1 MTDLLHVAAYGLRRF
16 MVSFITAH
24 MKRKIKIP
32 FYRSESLDS
41 LPLPIMIISS
51 EQILVAAN
59 KKAVEVFGGF
69 KEGTGLSSMIKC
81 GHFLET
87 CARVFEKG
95 EAMECEVIRTGRRER
110 TFQAN
115 ISPFQS
121 AQGEGAYIALYET
134 TTIREA
140 ERMRA
145 SFVAD
150 VSHELRSPLTT
161 LIAAIETLKGRAGD
175 SPETRARFTE
185 LMAQETG
192 RMHSIVNDLLS
203 LSATEAVEH
212 ILPRKKVSLSS
223 VIADIVKVM
232 SPKMRVKEMSILLEM
247 DEELPEI
254 RGEYDELYQAIYNL
268 VDNAIKYGRTG
279 SVVTIRAE
287 CRNDR
292 LQVMVHN
299 VGTPIAAKHIPR
311 LTERF
316 YRVDKSRSRDLGGT
330 GLGLAI
336 VKHIVNRHLG
346 ELNIESSAKAGTIFS
361 VSFPLNP
368 A

>member
-1 MTDLLHVAAYGLRRF
+1 
-16 MVSFITAH
+16 MVSFINAG
-24 MKRKIKIP
+24 MKKRTNQKVKTP

-41 LPLPIMIISS
+41 LPLPIIIISP
-51 EQILVAAN
+51 ELVLLAAN
-59 KKAVEVFGGF
+59 KKAVEIFEGF
-69 KEGTGLSSMIKC
+69 KADKYLSTMITDTY
-81 GHFLET
+81 FLEI

-95 EAMECEVIRTGRRER
+95 EALECEIVRTARRKR

-115 ISPFQS
+115 ISPFQN
-121 AQGEGAYIALYET
+121 AEGHGAYIALYET
-134 TTIREA
+134 TEIREA
-140 ERMRA
+140 EKMRA

-161 LIAAIETLKGRAGD
+161 LIAIIETLKGRAGEK
-175 SPETRARFTE
+175 PETRARFIE
-185 LMAQETG
+185 LMAEETD

-212 ILPRKKVSLSS
+212 ILPDENVNLSS
-223 VIADIVKVM
+223 VMTNIVKAL
-232 SPKMRVKEMSILLEM
+232 STKARAKGMSILLEM
-247 DEELPEI
+247 DDELPDM
-254 RGEYDELYQAIYNL
+254 RGVYKELYQAIYNL
-268 VDNAIKYGRTG
+268 VDNAIKYGQRNTK
-279 SVVTIRAE
+279 VTLRVE
-287 CRNDR
+287 RQDTMVE
-292 LQVMVHN
+292 VMIHN
-299 VGTPIAAKHIPR
+299 LGTPIPEKHIPR

-346 ELNIESSAKAGTIFS
+346 ELRIESSVAAGTVFS

-368 A
+368 E

>member
-1 MTDLLHVAAYGLRRF
+1 
-16 MVSFITAH
+16 
-24 MKRKIKIP
+24 MKRKIKTP

-41 LPLPIMIISS
+41 LPLPIIIISS

-59 KKAVEVFGGF
+59 KKAIEVFDGF
-69 KEGTGLSSMIKC
+69 EAGMGLSSMIQC
-81 GHFLET
+81 DHFLET
-87 CARVFEKG
+87 CVRVFEKG
-95 EAMECEVIRTGRRER
+95 EALECEVIRTGRRKR
-110 TFQAN
+110 SFQAN

-175 SPETRARFTE
+175 DPQTRTRFTE

-192 RMHSIVNDLLS
+192 RMHGIVNDLLS

-212 ILPRKKVSLSS
+212 ILPHEKVSLSS
-223 VIADIVKVM
+223 VLTDIVKVM
-232 SPKMRVKEMSILLEM
+232 SPKMRGKKMSIRLEM
-247 DEELPEI
+247 DDELPEI

-268 VDNAIKYGRTG
+268 VDNAIKYGRTD
-279 SVVTIRAE
+279 SAVTVRAE

-292 LQVMVHN
+292 LRVMVHN
-299 VGTPIAAKHIPR
+299 MGTPIAAKHIPR

-316 YRVDKSRSRDLGGT
+316 YRVDKSRSRDMGGT

-336 VKHIVNRHLG
+336 VKHIINRHLG
-346 ELNIESSAKAGTIFS
+346 ELHIESSARAGTVFS
-361 VSFPLNP
+361 VSFPVNP